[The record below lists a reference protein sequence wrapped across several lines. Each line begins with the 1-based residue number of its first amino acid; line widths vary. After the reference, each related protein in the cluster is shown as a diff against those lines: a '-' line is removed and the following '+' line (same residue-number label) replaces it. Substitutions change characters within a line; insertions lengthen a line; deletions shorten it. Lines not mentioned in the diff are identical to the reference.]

1 MGKGR
6 IKMKA
11 VIFDMDGVLI
21 DSQLY
26 HYIADMETLKKFG
39 VDKDEKFYESFAGTV
54 TPERMKTLKNMF
66 NIEASSEE
74 MTEVRENMILDII
87 GKEDITP
94 VRGIP
99 ELLKSI
105 KDSGLKTAVASSSG
119 YNLINMILERTGI
132 DKYFDSVTSGED
144 AEHGKPAPDVFLLA
158 ARRLDV
164 DPKDCIVIEDSG
176 LGVRAAKAAGMK
188 ALGYINPTS
197 GKQDLSPADMIT
209 DDFSKININSIIME

>member
-1 MGKGR
+1 MGRGR
-6 IKMKA
+6 IKMRA

-21 DSQLY
+21 DSQPY

-74 MTEVRENMILDII
+74 MTEVRENMIL
-87 GKEDITP
+87 
-94 VRGIP
+94 
-99 ELLKSI
+99 
-105 KDSGLKTAVASSSG
+105 
-119 YNLINMILERTGI
+119 ERTGI

-144 AEHGKPAPDVFLLA
+144 AEHGKPAPDVFLLV

>member
-21 DSQLY
+21 DSQPY

-39 VDKDEKFYESFAGTV
+39 VD
-54 TPERMKTLKNMF
+54 MF

-164 DPKDCIVIEDSG
+164 DPKDCIVIDASG
-176 LGVRAAKAAGMK
+176 LGGRAAKAAGMK

-197 GKQDLSPADMIT
+197 GKQDLSPADMII